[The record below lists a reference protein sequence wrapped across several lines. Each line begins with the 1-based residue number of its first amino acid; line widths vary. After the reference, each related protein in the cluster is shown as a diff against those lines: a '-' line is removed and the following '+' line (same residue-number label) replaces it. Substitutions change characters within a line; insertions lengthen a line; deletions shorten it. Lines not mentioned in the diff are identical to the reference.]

1 MQDKREFYKKENDK
15 SAIKYGERGPR
26 FTEFILRLVARGK
39 LTEKY
44 INILS
49 SDDAMQV
56 YKMAFTSA
64 SADPQNSYEIL
75 EQLGDVTCNKALLW
89 YLHRRFFP
97 SLAAKE
103 NVKIL
108 GRMKIVYASKNVFAP
123 IAIRA
128 GFFDFISARE
138 EDIKYNYKSLCEDTL
153 EAFFGATEHLLD
165 KYIRQGVGGAICY
178 TIFSSF
184 MDEMVFETTFDK
196 LLDNVTRLKELGDM
210 HPAYMGSTIKEI
222 KYDKQSQ
229 SKVDQYIVNITMQ
242 TSIILENGRKIPLSV
257 GTGSE
262 LPEARANAALQGLQI
277 LKSYG
282 IFKYTDFSEPH
293 AVFKF

>member
-89 YLHRRFFP
+89 YLHRRFSRAWLQKKMSK
-97 SLAAKE
+97 SLAA
-103 NVKIL
+103 
-108 GRMKIVYASKNVFAP
+108 
-123 IAIRA
+123 
-128 GFFDFISARE
+128 
-138 EDIKYNYKSLCEDTL
+138 
-153 EAFFGATEHLLD
+153 
-165 KYIRQGVGGAICY
+165 
-178 TIFSSF
+178 
-184 MDEMVFETTFDK
+184 
-196 LLDNVTRLKELGDM
+196 
-210 HPAYMGSTIKEI
+210 
-222 KYDKQSQ
+222 
-229 SKVDQYIVNITMQ
+229 
-242 TSIILENGRKIPLSV
+242 
-257 GTGSE
+257 
-262 LPEARANAALQGLQI
+262 
-277 LKSYG
+277 
-282 IFKYTDFSEPH
+282 
-293 AVFKF
+293 